1 MKKKHLIGI
10 LLIIITIIV
19 VVGLILLNKFNY
31 EIIECSNDIK
41 GDKYTINNT
50 YKIYHNNNEVK
61 KVLITKEV
69 KSKNNTILSYFEK
82 NYKDEFKKYNKE
94 YGGYKIDSNID
105 KNTMTLEVELKMED
119 VDISKLTKEREYL
132 KDSIKE
138 DKMYVEGIYRL
149 FNLSKNSCK

>member
-19 VVGLILLNKFNY
+19 VVGLILLNIFNY

-41 GDKYTINNT
+41 EDKYTINNT

-94 YGGYKIDSNID
+94 YGGYKIDSNIN

-119 VDISKLTKEREYL
+119 VDIPKLTKEREYL